1 MAKNDTV
8 NLDTTIETI
17 DKTNK
22 NVIHFL
28 GNPFVKYGFLIF
40 VVLRIIFIDSMDIYY
55 LELLD
60 YTWVKVGYALLV
72 AYSACFDP
80 VYAIALATFII
91 IAIQELHL
99 RRATKSITN
108 LSQSQISTSTSARV
122 HPSSSVPI
130 NTQTPLVL
138 NNSNQLQVN
147 MLGSKPDDT
156 YIQTDKTVFET
167 INKQVLQKPPTS
179 GDSLIA
185 EYDYYEDP
193 AFKTLTANLNNKNYL
208 GNNKFYVA
216 PDNLGMIQTNQ
227 TPGVNQN
234 TSVQPFNASMMN
246 IQGMPMG
253 FDKGLGGSN
262 PELASI
268 H

>member
-1 MAKNDTV
+1 MAKNDTI
-8 NLDTTIETI
+8 NLDSTIETI

-22 NVIHFL
+22 NIIHFL

-40 VVLRIIFIDSMDIYY
+40 VVLRIIFIDSMDIMY

-91 IAIQELHL
+91 IAIQELHR
-99 RRATKSITN
+99 RRATKSIN
-108 LSQSQISTSTSARV
+108 NQLQISTSPDIRV
-122 HPSSSVPI
+122 HPSPSVPI
-130 NTQTPLVL
+130 NTQSPLVL
-138 NNSNQLQVN
+138 NNSEQLQVKW
-147 MLGSKPDDT
+147 LGSKPDDT

-193 AFKTLTANLNNKNYL
+193 AFKTLTTNLNDKNYL

-227 TPGVNQN
+227 NPGVNQN

-246 IQGMPMG
+246 VQGMPMG

-262 PELASI
+262 PELSSI